1 MSTSEV
7 RNSPNTAKVLEI
19 VEWLLW
25 AELCFSQICYVEAV
39 TLGPQTVTVLRD
51 KASKEVIKLKWWT
64 LTKSDLYR
72 SKKRKFGLEK
82 KHQGCTVTEEW
93 LWEDTVKRHISASLE
108 EKPQRDQNLLTPW
121 SWILGSRTVKK

>member
-51 KASKEVIKLKWWT
+51 KASKEVIKLK
-64 LTKSDLYR
+64 
-72 SKKRKFGLEK
+72 
-82 KHQGCTVTEEW
+82 
-93 LWEDTVKRHISASLE
+93 
-108 EKPQRDQNLLTPW
+108 
-121 SWILGSRTVKK
+121 